1 MRILNFALF
10 DRLIDLKKVLLF
22 NILITVVAISHFMQD
37 MKNIKNKAVEKVRHH
52 KKRCR
57 QLLTKTN
64 HTG

>member
-1 MRILNFALF
+1 MCILNFALF

-52 KKRCR
+52 KKRCC